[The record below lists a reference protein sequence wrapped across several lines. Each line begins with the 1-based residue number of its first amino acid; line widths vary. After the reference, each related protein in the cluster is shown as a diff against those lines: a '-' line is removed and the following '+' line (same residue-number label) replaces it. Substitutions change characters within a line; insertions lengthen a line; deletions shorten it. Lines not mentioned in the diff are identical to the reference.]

1 MTPCSDGLIR
11 TYAGVV
17 WRLVRT
23 CRIPLLTSL
32 PGPVPSGSESGA
44 HKYLYEPRRST
55 QTKEERGAMH
65 AAAAA
70 VETAVGSQR
79 VRPCAKMFH
88 VKHDR
93 HNTQAELRQ
102 GLPKWSHP
110 GSNRL
115 VPDLMELPWAS
126 GIGHGAPDQGTRPRN
141 LDPEPRKGPFWPAN
155 EAHACG
161 RTVKCPRGICH
172 RNNPC
177 NHREICCRHGTCR
190 GAIDHV
196 TTSPTLHMTLR
207 TAAWFGHCFT

>member
-32 PGPVPSGSESGA
+32 PGPVPSGSGSGA
-44 HKYLYEPRRST
+44 HKYLCEPRRST

-126 GIGHGAPDQGTRPRN
+126 GIGHGTPDQGTRPRN
-141 LDPEPRKGPFWPAN
+141 LDPEPRKGPSGRQTRPMHVGVPSNVHVAFATATILATI
-155 EAHACG
+155 ERSAAVTGHA
-161 RTVKCPRGICH
+161 
-172 RNNPC
+172 
-177 NHREICCRHGTCR
+177 
-190 GAIDHV
+190 GAPS
-196 TTSPTLHMTLR
+196 TM
-207 TAAWFGHCFT
+207 